1 MGRRDRSCICC
12 GARYQYCP
20 TCSNDRMKPTWM
32 TEFCGEDCKE
42 LWTVAT
48 KFNMQMLT
56 KEEAQ
61 EAISI
66 LELKDRS
73 VYVECVQRDLE
84 NILAEEKVEEPVVV
98 EEVPAEATYKY
109 KKKQKHEVVTETI
122 E

>member
-12 GARYQYCP
+12 GTRYQYCP

-56 KEEAQ
+56 KEEVK
-61 EAISI
+61 EAISA
-66 LELKDRS
+66 LKLKDKS
-73 VYVECVQRDLE
+73 VYVDCVQRDLE
-84 NILAEEKVEEPVVV
+84 NILGEEPV
-98 EEVPAEATYKY
+98 AEKQTEDTYKF
-109 KKKQKHEVVTETI
+109 KKKQKQYGVVTETI
-122 E
+122 EQT